1 MDVEFLNSYTEV
13 VLENFDSVLKQNL
26 VFQTQLKIL
35 GKTKNQIED
44 LNKKLEEKDKLITEL
59 QNSIQLLQ
67 QDEYKNNS
75 IINEKNRIQ
84 QALNDIMQQNVV
96 LQENIK
102 QKDDIILNCNQEI
115 SNLKFNI
122 EELKP
127 VPKLKKNNDNQIKN
141 VINKNIL
148 NKEIIK
154 SGGTF

>member
-127 VPKLKKNNDNQIKN
+127 VPKMKKKNDNQIKN

>member
-35 GKTKNQIED
+35 GKNKNQIED

-84 QALNDIMQQNVV
+84 QALNDIMQQNLV

-127 VPKLKKNNDNQIKN
+127 VPKMKKKNDNQIKN

>member
-1 MDVEFLNSYTEV
+1 MDVDFLNSYTEV

-35 GKTKNQIED
+35 GKNKNQIED

-84 QALNDIMQQNVV
+84 QALNDIMQQNLV

-127 VPKLKKNNDNQIKN
+127 VPKMKKKNDNQIKN